1 MSPAVAKNGTP
12 RDDAPLEPGLY
23 LVPTPIGN
31 LEDIT
36 LRALRVLSSC
46 DLVAAEDTRRVR
58 KLLNHF
64 DIAVKTLSYREHNRV
79 RATPQ
84 IIDAI
89 RNGSAVALVSDAGTP
104 CVSDPGAELVAACA
118 SAGLKVIPLPG
129 PCAAVAAVAASG
141 FPADNFAFLGFPP
154 ARKAAR
160 LKMLES
166 VRGRPETLVFYEAPH
181 RVAASL
187 ADMLEALG
195 DRRAVAFRELT
206 KLHEERIGDSISAI
220 LDELQS
226 RGEVRGEFA
235 LVVAG
240 AGEEKESIQ
249 LDDRELERRYRI
261 LLAEGTDP
269 RAALKALAEASGR
282 PKRELYDLLRRDKG

>member
-1 MSPAVAKNGTP
+1 MAKNGTP

-166 VRGRPETLVFYEAPH
+166 ARGRPETLVFYEAPH

-226 RGEVRGEFA
+226 RDEVRGEFA
-235 LVVAG
+235 LVIAG
-240 AGEEKESIQ
+240 AGEEQETLQ
-249 LDDRELERRYRI
+249 LDDSELERRYRL
-261 LLAEGTDP
+261 LLAEGADP
-269 RAALKALAEASGR
+269 RDALKALAEASGR